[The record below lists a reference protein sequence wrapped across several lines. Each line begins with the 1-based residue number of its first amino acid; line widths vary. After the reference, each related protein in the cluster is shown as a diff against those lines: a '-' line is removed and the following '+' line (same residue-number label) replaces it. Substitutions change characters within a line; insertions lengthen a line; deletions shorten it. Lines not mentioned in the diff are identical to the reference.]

1 MRGVCGVRPPSGVV
15 VTGGWSRWSF
25 LEFGALASAV
35 PCARLHARQLLW
47 EWGLKEL
54 MEVTELVVSELVTN
68 AVQAS
73 GGPDE
78 GGTAVPVVG
87 LWLVT
92 DDVQVL
98 VQVSDASPRPP
109 MPAVPGA
116 DAEHGRGLLLV
127 EALSA
132 GWGWCTVPGWP
143 GKAVWALC
151 RI

>member
-1 MRGVCGVRPPSGVV
+1 VRGVCGVRPLPGVV
-15 VTGGWSRWSF
+15 VAGGWSRWSF
-25 LEFGALASAV
+25 LELGALASAV
-35 PCARLHARQLLW
+35 PCARLHARHLLW

-54 MEVTELVVSELVTN
+54 MEVAELVVSELVTN

-73 GGPDE
+73 GGTGE

-98 VQVSDASPRPP
+98 VQVSDASLRPP
-109 MPAVPGA
+109 QPAEPGA
-116 DAEHGRGLLLV
+116 DAESGRGLLLV
-127 EALSA
+127 ETLTAD
-132 GWGWCTVPGWP
+132 WGWCAVPGRP
-143 GKAVWALC
+143 GKVVWALC